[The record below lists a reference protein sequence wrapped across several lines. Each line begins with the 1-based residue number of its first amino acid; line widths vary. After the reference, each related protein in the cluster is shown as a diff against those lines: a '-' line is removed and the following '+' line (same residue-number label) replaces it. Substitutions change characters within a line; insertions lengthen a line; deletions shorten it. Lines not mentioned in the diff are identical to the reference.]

1 MKRAALATGLMALCT
16 TGGCSMFNYDAD
28 NSPPPQV
35 MKQPTTVPSNEVR
48 NESTVG
54 GTLREVFIDFPT
66 RIYEYA
72 TGKTPT
78 NEAKQMEDAKTA
90 DARRVGINSLVDR
103 SFGRQ
108 APYTTRYAQ
117 IGQFDADPMV
127 RATALRALNR
137 ARDGEAT
144 GLFITSLADTSTMVR
159 LEAAKALG
167 NVPNENAADPL
178 LKVFNNPDESIDVRI
193 AAADALRHYRRLDV
207 ARALVGV
214 LEARDFS
221 LSWQARQSL
230 RAMTGRDARY
240 DQSAWLQMLSDKQS
254 PLG

>member
-1 MKRAALATGLMALCT
+1 MKRTAFAIVLITLSAS
-16 TGGCSMFNYDAD
+16 GCSAFRYDSD

-35 MKQPTTVPSNEVR
+35 MRQPTTVPSNEFTDT
-48 NESTVG
+48 STVG
-54 GTLREVFIDFPT
+54 GTLREVFVDFPT
-66 RIYEYA
+66 RVYEFA
-72 TGKTPT
+72 TEKTPA
-78 NEAKQMEDAKTA
+78 NEAQQMEDAKTP
-90 DARRVGINSLVDR
+90 DARRVGINSLVER
-103 SFGRQ
+103 TFAKQ

-117 IGQFDADPMV
+117 IGQFDADPIV

-137 ARDGEAT
+137 SRDGQAT
-144 GLFITSLADTSTMVR
+144 GLFITSLTDDNAVVR
-159 LEAAKALG
+159 LEAAKALA
-167 NVPNENAADPL
+167 NVPNENAAEPL
-178 LKVFNNPDESIDVRI
+178 LKVFNNVAETHDVRI

-214 LEARDFS
+214 LDERDFG

-240 DQSAWLQMLSDKQS
+240 DQTAWLQMLSDKES